1 MKRIAMINEFGLAMN
16 YSTTALG
23 WSTNKAISAFG
34 QMRLTPTM
42 VPVRRPLALSSFR
55 SYSTNAEKP
64 SIKLVAELRKL
75 TEVSITK
82 AREALAASN
91 NDVSAA
97 LNWLQNDLAVS
108 GAKKAAKIAHRTAG
122 EGLVGASVLSRGTGS
137 SPGGVRAA
145 LVELNC
151 ETDFVARNALFG
163 RLVAD
168 VAHTAA
174 FLAEPGPKSGSG
186 SCSGSSPDEPY
197 PYRHNHE
204 TKTYIHPFARDRLL
218 DAPLLSAE
226 GERTERF
233 SSRNG
238 MQQGTVGNA
247 IRDAIAKL
255 GENIVLQRAA
265 SVVHDPVPRLRGD
278 LGLLVASYTHGGVSP
293 SQGRIGALAL
303 IALKSPRLTPLLS
316 SLEFRQELERI
327 ERSLARQIV
336 GFDTLAIRGEEGALY
351 DQPFMM
357 LGDAHEGE
365 TVGAGLARWARQK
378 LLVFDTDGEE
388 AGGVEVVEFAKWTV
402 GESSDAA

>member
-1 MKRIAMINEFGLAMN
+1 MVAVRPP
-16 YSTTALG
+16 
-23 WSTNKAISAFG
+23 AF
-34 QMRLTPTM
+34 T
-42 VPVRRPLALSSFR
+42 SFR
-55 SYSTNAEKP
+55 FYSRHAEKP
-64 SIKLVAELRKL
+64 PLMLIAELRKL

-97 LNWLQNDLAVS
+97 INWLQNDLAVS
-108 GAKKAAKIAHRTAG
+108 GAKKAAKVAHRTAG

-163 RLVAD
+163 HLVAD

-174 FLAEPGPKSGSG
+174 FLAESGSASGSG
-186 SCSGSSPDEPY
+186 GQIERHDE
-197 PYRHNHE
+197 HQ
-204 TKTYIHPFARDRLL
+204 KTHIHPVPRERLL

-226 GERTERF
+226 GPGL
-233 SSRNG
+233 SSSHGAGAGVGVG
-238 MQQGTVGNA
+238 MQGTVGSA

-265 SVVHDPVPRLRGD
+265 TVVHDPVPRLRGD
-278 LGLLVASYTHGGVSP
+278 LGLRVASYTHGVVLP

-316 SLEFRQELERI
+316 SLDFRQELERI
-327 ERSLARQIV
+327 ERSVARQIV
-336 GFDTLAIRGEEGALY
+336 GFDTPAIRGEEGALY
-351 DQPFMM
+351 EQPFMM
-357 LGDAHEGE
+357 FGDALEGE
-365 TVGAGLARWARQK
+365 TVEAGLARWARQK
-378 LLVFDTDGEE
+378 LLVLDTDGAD
-388 AGGVEVVEFAKWTV
+388 AGGLEVVEFVKWTV

>member
-1 MKRIAMINEFGLAMN
+1 MVAVRPPAFTSLRF
-16 YSTTALG
+16 YSTH
-23 WSTNKAISAFG
+23 
-34 QMRLTPTM
+34 
-42 VPVRRPLALSSFR
+42 V
-55 SYSTNAEKP
+55 EKP
-64 SIKLVAELRKL
+64 SLKLVAELRKL

-97 LNWLQNDLAVS
+97 LKWLQNDLAVS
-108 GAKKAAKIAHRTAG
+108 GAKKAAKVAHRTAG

-151 ETDFVARNALFG
+151 ETDFVARNAVFG

-174 FLAEPGPKSGSG
+174 FLAESSGRG
-186 SCSGSSPDEPY
+186 ERREDQK
-197 PYRHNHE
+197 
-204 TKTYIHPFARDRLL
+204 TTYIHSVPREQLL

-226 GERTERF
+226 GPGLSSSPAALARTGAGGDGALE
-233 SSRNG
+233 
-238 MQQGTVGNA
+238 TVGSA

-265 SVVHDPVPRLRGD
+265 SVVHDPVPRARPD
-278 LGLLVASYTHGGVSP
+278 LGLRVASYTHGGVLP

-316 SLEFRQELERI
+316 SSDFCQELERV
-327 ERSLARQIV
+327 ERSVARQIV
-336 GFDTLAIRGEEGALY
+336 GFDTPAIRGEEGALY
-351 DQPFMM
+351 EQPFMM
-357 LGDAHEGE
+357 FGGALEGE
-365 TVGAGLARWARQK
+365 MVGAGLERWARQK
-378 LLVFDTDGEE
+378 HLTLDTDGAE
-388 AGGVEVVEFAKWTV
+388 AGGLEVVEFVKWTV
-402 GESSDAA
+402 GESSGAT

>member
-1 MKRIAMINEFGLAMN
+1 
-16 YSTTALG
+16 
-23 WSTNKAISAFG
+23 
-34 QMRLTPTM
+34 M
-42 VPVRRPLALSSFR
+42 VPVRPLASSSFR
-55 SYSTNAEKP
+55 LYSTNAEKP
-64 SIKLVAELRKL
+64 PLKLVADLRKL

-82 AREALAASN
+82 AREALAESN

-97 LNWLQNDLAVS
+97 LKWLQNDLAAS
-108 GAKKAAKIAHRTAG
+108 GAKKAAKVAHRTAG
-122 EGLVGASVLSRGTGS
+122 EGLVGASVLSRGTGA

-174 FLAEPGPKSGSG
+174 FLSESSLAGGN
-186 SCSGSSPDEPY
+186 SSPDER
-197 PYRHNHE
+197 YRRHE
-204 TKTYIHPFARDRLL
+204 EHDKRTYIHPVPRERLL

-226 GERTERF
+226 AGLEL
-233 SSRNG
+233 SSSSSSPGDETGNK
-238 MQQGTVGNA
+238 MQMQGTVGNA

-255 GENIVLQRAA
+255 GENIVLQRAV

-278 LGLLVASYTHGGVSP
+278 LGLRVASYTHGGMSP

-316 SLEFRQELERI
+316 SLDFRQELERI

-336 GFDTLAIRGEEGALY
+336 GFDTPAIRGEEGALY

-357 LGDAHEGE
+357 FGDAHEGE
-365 TVGAGLARWARQK
+365 TVRAGLARWARQK
-378 LLVFDTDGEE
+378 LLVLDTDGAE
-388 AGGVEVVEFAKWTV
+388 AGGVEVVELVKWIV
-402 GESSDAA
+402 GESSSEA

>member
-1 MKRIAMINEFGLAMN
+1 
-16 YSTTALG
+16 
-23 WSTNKAISAFG
+23 
-34 QMRLTPTM
+34 M
-42 VPVRRPLALSSFR
+42 VPVRPLALSSFR
-55 SYSTNAEKP
+55 FYSTNAEKP
-64 SIKLVAELRKL
+64 PLKLVAELRKL

-91 NDVSAA
+91 NDLSAA

-174 FLAEPGPKSGSG
+174 FLAESSGSG
-186 SCSGSSPDEPY
+186 PDEPY
-197 PYRHNHE
+197 RQEHE
-204 TKTYIHPFARDRLL
+204 HEHEKKTYIHPVPRDRLL

-226 GERTERF
+226 GLEK
-233 SSRNG
+233 SSSPKAGAGDG
-238 MQQGTVGNA
+238 MQMQMQTQGTVGNA

-255 GENIVLQRAA
+255 GENIVLQRAV

-278 LGLLVASYTHGGVSP
+278 LGLRVASYTHGGVSP
-293 SQGRIGALAL
+293 SRGRIGALAL

-316 SLEFRQELERI
+316 SLDFRQELERI

-336 GFDTLAIRGEEGALY
+336 GFDTLAIRGEEGAGALY

-357 LGDAHEGE
+357 FGDAHEGE

-378 LLVFDTDGEE
+378 LLVFDSDGAE
-388 AGGVEVVEFAKWTV
+388 AGGVEVVEFVKWTV
-402 GESSDAA
+402 GESLDAA

>member
-1 MKRIAMINEFGLAMN
+1 
-16 YSTTALG
+16 
-23 WSTNKAISAFG
+23 
-34 QMRLTPTM
+34 M
-42 VPVRRPLALSSFR
+42 VPVRPLALSSLRF
-55 SYSTNAEKP
+55 YSTNAEKP
-64 SIKLVAELRKL
+64 PLKLVAELRKL

-97 LNWLQNDLAVS
+97 LKWLQNDLAVS
-108 GAKKAAKIAHRTAG
+108 GAKKAAKVAHRTAG
-122 EGLVGASVLSRGTGS
+122 EGLIGASVLSRGTGS

-174 FLAEPGPKSGSG
+174 FLAES
-186 SCSGSSPDEPY
+186 SGSSE
-197 PYRHNHE
+197 PYRHEQEQEHE
-204 TKTYIHPFARDRLL
+204 HEKKYIHPVQHDRLL
-218 DAPLLSAE
+218 DAPLLSVE
-226 GERTERF
+226 G
-233 SSRNG
+233 SSSSPPNPNSG
-238 MQQGTVGNA
+238 MQGTVGNA

-255 GENIVLQRAA
+255 GENIVLKRAA

-278 LGLLVASYTHGGVSP
+278 LGLRVASYTHGGVSP
-293 SQGRIGALAL
+293 SQGGRIGALAL

-316 SLEFRQELERI
+316 SLEFRQELQHI

-336 GFDTLAIRGEEGALY
+336 GFDTLAIRGGQEGALY

-357 LGDAHEGE
+357 FGDAHEGE

-378 LLVFDTDGEE
+378 LLVVDTDGAE
-388 AGGVEVVEFAKWTV
+388 AGGVEVVEFVKWTV
-402 GESSDAA
+402 GESSNAV

>member
-1 MKRIAMINEFGLAMN
+1 
-16 YSTTALG
+16 
-23 WSTNKAISAFG
+23 
-34 QMRLTPTM
+34 MRLTPTM
-42 VPVRRPLALSSFR
+42 VPVRPLALSSFR
-55 SYSTNAEKP
+55 FYSTNAEKP
-64 SIKLVAELRKL
+64 PLKLVAELRKL

-97 LNWLQNDLAVS
+97 LKWLQNDIAVS

-122 EGLVGASVLSRGTGS
+122 EGLVAASVLSRGTGS

-168 VAHTAA
+168 IAHTAA
-174 FLAEPGPKSGSG
+174 FLAESGSG
-186 SCSGSSPDEPY
+186 PDEPY
-197 PYRHNHE
+197 RPHE
-204 TKTYIHPFARDRLL
+204 HEKTYIHPVPRDRLL
-218 DAPLLSAE
+218 DAPLLSTE
-226 GERTERF
+226 GLAPNAGA
-233 SSRNG
+233 RNG
-238 MQQGTVGNA
+238 MQGTVGNA

-255 GENIVLQRAA
+255 GENIVLQRAV

-278 LGLLVASYTHGGVSP
+278 LGLRVASYTHGGVSP

-316 SLEFRQELERI
+316 SLDFRQELERI

-357 LGDAHEGE
+357 FGDAHEGE

-378 LLVFDTDGEE
+378 LLVVDTDGAE
-388 AGGVEVVEFAKWTV
+388 AGGVEVAEFVKWTV

>member
-1 MKRIAMINEFGLAMN
+1 
-16 YSTTALG
+16 
-23 WSTNKAISAFG
+23 
-34 QMRLTPTM
+34 M
-42 VPVRRPLALSSFR
+42 VPVRPVALSSFR
-55 SYSTNAEKP
+55 FYSTNAGKP
-64 SIKLVAELRKL
+64 PLKLVAELRKF

-97 LNWLQNDLAVS
+97 LKWLQNDLAVS
-108 GAKKAAKIAHRTAG
+108 GAKKAAKVAHRTAG
-122 EGLVGASVLSRGTGS
+122 EGLVGASVLSRGAGS
-137 SPGGVRAA
+137 LPGGVRAA

-174 FLAEPGPKSGSG
+174 FLAESDSDK
-186 SCSGSSPDEPY
+186 PY
-197 PYRHNHE
+197 QHE
-204 TKTYIHPFARDRLL
+204 HEHEREKRYIHPVQRDRLL

-226 GERTERF
+226 G
-233 SSRNG
+233 SSPNTNAAGARNG
-238 MQQGTVGNA
+238 MQGTVGNA

-255 GENIVLQRAA
+255 GENIVLKRAV

-278 LGLLVASYTHGGVSP
+278 LGLRVASYTHGGVSP

-336 GFDTLAIRGEEGALY
+336 GFDTLAIHGEEGPGALY

-357 LGDAHEGE
+357 FGDAHDGE

-378 LLVFDTDGEE
+378 LLVVDTDGAE
-388 AGGVEVVEFAKWTV
+388 AGGVEVVEFVKWTV

>member
-1 MKRIAMINEFGLAMN
+1 MGCRRIRQLAFDH
-16 YSTTALG
+16 
-23 WSTNKAISAFG
+23 KI
-34 QMRLTPTM
+34 TPTM
-42 VPVRRPLALSSFR
+42 VPVRPLALSSFR
-55 SYSTNAEKP
+55 FYSTNAAKP
-64 SIKLVAELRKL
+64 PLKLVAELRKL

-91 NDVSAA
+91 NDVSTA

-108 GAKKAAKIAHRTAG
+108 GVKKAAKIAHRTAG

-137 SPGGVRAA
+137 SPGGVRAS

-174 FLAEPGPKSGSG
+174 FLAESGSSGSG
-186 SCSGSSPDEPY
+186 SSSDEPY
-197 PYRHNHE
+197 RHEHE
-204 TKTYIHPFARDRLL
+204 HEHEKKTYIHPVPRDRLL

-226 GERTERF
+226 GEGPNAGAGAGA
-233 SSRNG
+233 RNG
-238 MQQGTVGNA
+238 MQGTVGHA

-255 GENIVLQRAA
+255 GENIVLQRAV

-278 LGLLVASYTHGGVSP
+278 LGLRVASYTHGGVSP

-303 IALKSPRLTPLLS
+303 TALKSPRLTPLLS
-316 SLEFRQELERI
+316 SLDFRQELERI

-357 LGDAHEGE
+357 FGDAHEGE

-378 LLVFDTDGEE
+378 LLVVDTDGAE
-388 AGGVEVVEFAKWTV
+388 AGGVEVVEFVKWTV

>member
-1 MKRIAMINEFGLAMN
+1 
-16 YSTTALG
+16 
-23 WSTNKAISAFG
+23 
-34 QMRLTPTM
+34 M
-42 VPVRRPLALSSFR
+42 VPVRPVALSSFR
-55 SYSTNAEKP
+55 FYSTNAGKP
-64 SIKLVAELRKL
+64 PLKLVAELRKL

-97 LNWLQNDLAVS
+97 LKWLQNDLAVS

-122 EGLVGASVLSRGTGS
+122 EGLVGASVLSRGAGS
-137 SPGGVRAA
+137 LPGGVRAA

-163 RLVAD
+163 HLVAD

-174 FLAEPGPKSGSG
+174 FLAESGS
-186 SCSGSSPDEPY
+186 DKPY
-197 PYRHNHE
+197 QHE
-204 TKTYIHPFARDRLL
+204 H
-218 DAPLLSAE
+218 E
-226 GERTERF
+226 HEHEREK
-233 SSRNG
+233 RNG
-238 MQQGTVGNA
+238 MQGTVGNA

-255 GENIVLQRAA
+255 G
-265 SVVHDPVPRLRGD
+265 LR
-278 LGLLVASYTHGGVSP
+278 VASYTHGGVSP

-336 GFDTLAIRGEEGALY
+336 GFDTLAIHGEEGPGALY

-357 LGDAHEGE
+357 FGDAHDGE
-365 TVGAGLARWARQK
+365 RQK
-378 LLVFDTDGEE
+378 LLVVDTDGAE
-388 AGGVEVVEFAKWTV
+388 AGGVEVMEFVKWTV

>member
-1 MKRIAMINEFGLAMN
+1 
-16 YSTTALG
+16 
-23 WSTNKAISAFG
+23 
-34 QMRLTPTM
+34 M
-42 VPVRRPLALSSFR
+42 VPVRPLALSSFR
-55 SYSTNAEKP
+55 FYSTNAEKP
-64 SIKLVAELRKL
+64 PLKLVAELRKL

-82 AREALAASN
+82 AREALAASS

-97 LNWLQNDLAVS
+97 LSWLQNDLAVS

-122 EGLVGASVLSRGTGS
+122 EGLVCASVLSRGTGS
-137 SPGGVRAA
+137 PPGGVRAA

-163 RLVAD
+163 RLVSD

-174 FLAEPGPKSGSG
+174 FLAEPESESESDYDSRGPS
-186 SCSGSSPDEPY
+186 E
-197 PYRHNHE
+197 HE
-204 TKTYIHPFARDRLL
+204 KKEKKKKKYIHPVQHDRLI

-226 GERTERF
+226 G
-233 SSRNG
+233 SSRDPNG
-238 MQQGTVGNA
+238 TQMQGTVGNA

-255 GENIVLQRAA
+255 GENIVLKRAV

-278 LGLLVASYTHGGVSP
+278 LGLRVASYTHGGVSP

-336 GFDTLAIRGEEGALY
+336 GFDTLAIRDAEGALY

-357 LGDAHEGE
+357 FGDAHEGE

-378 LLVFDTDGEE
+378 LLVVDTDGAE
-388 AGGVEVVEFAKWTV
+388 AGGVEMVEFVKWTV
-402 GESSDAA
+402 GESSDAV

>member
-1 MKRIAMINEFGLAMN
+1 MVTVRPP
-16 YSTTALG
+16 
-23 WSTNKAISAFG
+23 AF
-34 QMRLTPTM
+34 T
-42 VPVRRPLALSSFR
+42 SFR
-55 SYSTNAEKP
+55 FYSRHVEKP
-64 SIKLVAELRKL
+64 PLKLIAELRKL

-97 LNWLQNDLAVS
+97 LKWLQNDLAVS
-108 GAKKAAKIAHRTAG
+108 GAKKAAKVAHRTAG

-174 FLAEPGPKSGSG
+174 FLAESESESGSG
-186 SCSGSSPDEPY
+186 SGSGGQIE
-197 PYRHNHE
+197 RHVHE
-204 TKTYIHPFARDRLL
+204 HQKTYIHPVPRERLL

-226 GERTERF
+226 GQVL
-233 SSRNG
+233 SSPTVAG
-238 MQQGTVGNA
+238 DGVQGTVGNA

-278 LGLLVASYTHGGVSP
+278 LGLRVASYTHGGVSP

-303 IALKSPRLTPLLS
+303 MALKSPRLTPLLS
-316 SLEFRQELERI
+316 SLDFRQELERI
-327 ERSLARQIV
+327 ERSVARQIV
-336 GFDTLAIRGEEGALY
+336 GFDTPAIRGEEGALY

-357 LGDAHEGE
+357 FGDALEGE
-365 TVGAGLARWARQK
+365 TVGAGLARWAKQR
-378 LLVFDTDGEE
+378 LLVLDTDGAE
-388 AGGVEVVEFAKWTV
+388 AGGLEVVEFVKWTV
-402 GESSDAA
+402 GESSDEA

>member
-1 MKRIAMINEFGLAMN
+1 
-16 YSTTALG
+16 
-23 WSTNKAISAFG
+23 
-34 QMRLTPTM
+34 M
-42 VPVRRPLALSSFR
+42 VPVRPLTLTSFR
-55 SYSTNAEKP
+55 FYSTNAEKP
-64 SIKLVAELRKL
+64 PLKLVAELRKL

-174 FLAEPGPKSGSG
+174 FLAESSSGSA
-186 SCSGSSPDEPY
+186 PDEPH
-197 PYRHNHE
+197 RHEHGHE
-204 TKTYIHPFARDRLL
+204 KKTYIHPVPRDQLL

-226 GERTERF
+226 GGGLGPETF
-233 SSRNG
+233 SSPNAGAGTRSG
-238 MQQGTVGNA
+238 MQGTVGNA

-278 LGLLVASYTHGGVSP
+278 LGLRVASYTHGGVSA

-336 GFDTLAIRGEEGALY
+336 GFDTLAIRGGEEGALY

-357 LGDAHEGE
+357 FGDAHEGE
-365 TVGAGLARWARQK
+365 TVEAGLARWARQK
-378 LLVFDTDGEE
+378 LLVVDTDGGD
-388 AGGVEVVEFAKWTV
+388 AGGVEVVEFVKWTV
-402 GESSDAA
+402 GESMDTT